1 MAHTSPLNTYRA
13 DEGKACPFCLK
24 GREVLAESDHAFAI
38 LDMFPVNEGHAL
50 VIPKRHVAV
59 YFDLSEDE
67 QIACWSL
74 LNEVQ
79 RLIAQRHHP
88 DGFNVGI
95 NAGIAA
101 GQTIHHVHIHL
112 IPRYTGDVPDPRGG
126 VRGVIPDKRS
136 Y

>member
-1 MAHTSPLNTYRA
+1 MAHTSTLNNSVA
-13 DEGKACPFCLK
+13 GQGSPCPFCLE
-24 GREVLAESDHAFAI
+24 GREVLLESEHAYAI

-50 VIPKRHVAV
+50 IIPKRHVAL
-59 YFDLSEDE
+59 YFDLSEEE
-67 QIACWSL
+67 QRACWSL

-112 IPRYTGDVPDPRGG
+112 IPRYAGDVPEPRGG